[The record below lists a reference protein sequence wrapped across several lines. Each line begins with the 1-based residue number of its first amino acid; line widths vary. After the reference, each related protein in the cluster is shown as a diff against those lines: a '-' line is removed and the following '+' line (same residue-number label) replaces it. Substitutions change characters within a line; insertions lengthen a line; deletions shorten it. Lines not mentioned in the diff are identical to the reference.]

1 MILNNN
7 EKIEDLQDKRLK
19 IIQAKDSYRFSVDS
33 ILLLNFIR
41 LKNYENII
49 DLGTGSG
56 IIPLLLF
63 GKKKGLSIYG
73 VEIQKDLADMARR
86 SVELNKLQNGIT
98 IIQEDFRNLKNNFK
112 NQQFDVVVSNPPYIS
127 MGQGKINPSSSRAI
141 ARHEIKGDLEDI
153 ISVSNYLLK
162 NKIKIIPVPGVSALI
177 TALVVSGL
185 PTDKF
190 VFEGFLPRK
199 IKERKRYFKSIEN
212 EERTI
217 IFYETPHRLKKALKD
232 MLEILG
238 DRKVVIARELTK
250 LYEEIIRGKLSQVL
264 TEISTK
270 EVKGEITL
278 IVQGGIKKKENSSTD
293 FLIKECIIEE
303 YLKKLKNQGYS
314 NKEIIKITQ
323 EKLNIQKIIGNEN

>member
-1 MILNNN
+1 MSENKDSGILYICGTPIGNL
-7 EKIEDLQDKRLK
+7 EDITLRSLK
-19 IIQAKDSYRFSVDS
+19 ILKEVNLIAAEDTRHSLK
-33 ILLLNFIR
+33 LLNHYQINTKVTSYYEYNKFKKAPYLVEI
-41 LKNYENII
+41 LKNGQDIALVSDAGMPGISDPGYVLI
-49 DLGTGSG
+49 DL
-56 IIPLLLF
+56 
-63 GKKKGLSIYG
+63 
-73 VEIQKDLADMARR
+73 A
-86 SVELNKLQNGIT
+86 
-98 IIQEDFRNLKNNFK
+98 LKNN
-112 NQQFDVVVSNPPYIS
+112 
-127 MGQGKINPSSSRAI
+127 
-141 ARHEIKGDLEDI
+141 
-153 ISVSNYLLK
+153 
-162 NKIKIIPVPGVSALI
+162 IKIIPVPGVSAMI

-199 IKERKRYFKSIEN
+199 IKDRKRYFKSIEN

-323 EKLNIQKIIGNEN
+323 EKLNIPKNLIYKKLLEMKI

>member
-1 MILNNN
+1 
-7 EKIEDLQDKRLK
+7 
-19 IIQAKDSYRFSVDS
+19 
-33 ILLLNFIR
+33 LLNHYQINTKITSYYEYNKFKKAPYLVEI
-41 LKNYENII
+41 LKNGQDIALVSDAGMPGISDPGYVLI
-49 DLGTGSG
+49 DL
-56 IIPLLLF
+56 
-63 GKKKGLSIYG
+63 
-73 VEIQKDLADMARR
+73 A
-86 SVELNKLQNGIT
+86 
-98 IIQEDFRNLKNNFK
+98 LKNN
-112 NQQFDVVVSNPPYIS
+112 
-127 MGQGKINPSSSRAI
+127 
-141 ARHEIKGDLEDI
+141 
-153 ISVSNYLLK
+153 
-162 NKIKIIPVPGVSALI
+162 IKIIPIPGVSALI

-217 IFYETPHRLKKALKD
+217 IFYETPHRLKRALKD

-278 IVQGGIKKKENSSTD
+278 IVQGGIKKKENGSTD

-323 EKLNIQKIIGNEN
+323 EKLNIPKNLIYKKLLEMQK

>member
-1 MILNNN
+1 LSENKDSGILYICGTPIGNL
-7 EKIEDLQDKRLK
+7 EDITLRSLK
-19 IIQAKDSYRFSVDS
+19 ILKEVNLIAAEDTRHTLK
-33 ILLLNFIR
+33 LLNHYRINTKVTSYYEYNKFKKAPYLVEI
-41 LKNYENII
+41 LKNGQDIALVSDAGMPGISDPGYVLI
-49 DLGTGSG
+49 DL
-56 IIPLLLF
+56 
-63 GKKKGLSIYG
+63 
-73 VEIQKDLADMARR
+73 A
-86 SVELNKLQNGIT
+86 
-98 IIQEDFRNLKNNFK
+98 LKNN
-112 NQQFDVVVSNPPYIS
+112 
-127 MGQGKINPSSSRAI
+127 
-141 ARHEIKGDLEDI
+141 
-153 ISVSNYLLK
+153 
-162 NKIKIIPVPGVSALI
+162 IKIIPVPGVSALI

-323 EKLNIQKIIGNEN
+323 EKLNIPKNLIYKKLLEMKN